1 VASSDGVG
9 SCSGSRDLFSNPRA
23 RKWFVE
29 EPALDTSWPESLR
42 QATLVQGD
50 LPDASDA
57 PFWDNGGIGLIT
69 AGETAGRYIFVATG
83 TWDERWTLGI
93 ATSNK
98 QPGYVADGYFVG
110 SRDDLRQLIM
120 TWQVPWLPAGR

>member
-1 VASSDGVG
+1 MGAAIYFQT
-9 SCSGSRDLFSNPRA
+9 RET
-23 RKWFVE
+23 RKWSVE

-42 QATLVQGD
+42 QATLVQGVQ
-50 LPDASDA
+50 PDASDA
-57 PFWDNGGIGLIT
+57 PFWDNGRIGLIT
-69 AGETAGRYIFVATG
+69 AGETAGRYIFVAPG